1 MTAFIPARLAAAAAA
16 AALLLAL
23 AGCRMDL
30 YTKQNELDA
39 NDMVAALREQG
50 VLAEKHT
57 PDSGKTW
64 SVTVEEEEIVR
75 AVAVLRAAGLPSE
88 RHANLGDLFKKEGLI
103 STPTEERVRFIFGV
117 TEQLSETLT
126 HIDGVMA
133 ARVHIVL
140 PQNDPLAPAP
150 RPSSASVFVKYRPAA
165 NVNALVPAIK
175 NMVAR
180 SVEGLVY
187 DNVSVTLVQG
197 EIVRALPPVQSSR
210 AGLGWWL
217 GGALVFLLAGVVG
230 FVLRQ
235 RPHWVPEAVS
245 RRLPMA
251 LRGRRESAYAS
262 ADVDTDAREGVVA
275 PARPG
280 AVA

>member
-1 MTAFIPARLAAAAAA
+1 MTALIPARLAAA

-197 EIVRALPPVQSSR
+197 EIVRALPPVESGR
-210 AGLGWWL
+210 ARLGWWL
-217 GGALVFLLAGVVG
+217 GAALASLLVAGVLG
-230 FVLRQ
+230 FVLRY
-235 RPHWVPEAVS
+235 RPHWLPDAVS
-245 RRLPMA
+245 RRLPAA
-251 LRGRRESAYAS
+251 LRDRRNSAHAP
-262 ADVDTDAREGVVA
+262 DDIDTGPRDGVVAA

-280 AVA
+280 VAA